1 MKYRVISA
9 FLLLTFIAAF
19 VGLGALL
26 VLHHGDRAPEIS
38 FETVPPGEIMA
49 VVTEA
54 ERHFTANLTGAI
66 AGDAALVR
74 SLDRNAP
81 DFYLIPFSRE
91 DITAVA
97 QITVLENGTPRFS
110 RWRHDL
116 SGTVAWM
123 RPPFTTAIVML
134 GDAGYPDQKWTAR
147 MVSIP
152 REEPVMP
159 FCWEFENEGGEKV
172 YIGYDLKNDEIR
184 VISRLTPGQG
194 A

>member
-1 MKYRVISA
+1 MKYRVIST
-9 FLLLTFIAAF
+9 FLLLTFVVAF

-26 VLHHGDRAPEIS
+26 VFHHGDRESEIS
-38 FETVPPGEIMA
+38 FETVSPGEIMA
-49 VVTEA
+49 VVNEA
-54 ERHFTANLTGAI
+54 ERHFTANLSGAV

-74 SLDRNAP
+74 SLDLDAP

-97 QITVLENGTPRFS
+97 QIAVLENGTPRFS

-123 RPPFTTAIVML
+123 RPPFSVAITML
-134 GDAGYPDQKWTAR
+134 DDAGYPDQDWTAR
-147 MVSIP
+147 MVSVSC
-152 REEPVMP
+152 EEPILP
-159 FCWEFENEGGEKV
+159 YLWEFENMRGEKV
-172 YIGYDLKNDEIR
+172 YIGYDLENDEIR
-184 VISRLTPGQG
+184 IYSTPTPGTI